1 MFIFFCLSLWS
12 GVFGGDAVQSE
23 SVMEG
28 ESVTL
33 QTDVNTVKTDD
44 LIQWRF
50 GNNKDILIAQINRQS
65 GKRKFYDVKFKGRLQ
80 LDDQTGSLT
89 ITDTRTTDSGLYE
102 VKNNNNKQTLN
113 TFNLT
118 VYARLSAPVIS
129 HSSLNSSSSEQNCS
143 LLCSAVNVGNVS
155 LSWYKGHSLLSNIS
169 ASDLSIS
176 LSLPLDIECLDDS
189 YSCVINNPIRNQTT
203 QLNTQLCKPCAEDH
217 IHSCGFTEAV
227 IRLALSALVGVA
239 AVAVLVYDIRSRN
252 LQQKRQQMSPSSSD

>member
-1 MFIFFCLSLWS
+1 MFDIFIFFLILCNLS

-33 QTDVNTVKTDD
+33 QADVNTVKTDD

-102 VKNNNNKQTLN
+102 VKNNNNKQILN

-118 VYARLSAPVIS
+118 VYARLSVPVIS

-143 LLCSAVNVGNVS
+143 LLCSAVNVGDVS
-155 LSWYKGHSLLSNIS
+155 LSWYKGHSLLSSIS
-169 ASDLSIS
+169 ASDLSIN

-203 QLNTQLCKPCAEDH
+203 QLNTQLCKKCAVQTRDREITYADPTFYKRH
-217 IHSCGFTEAV
+217 QSRVKQQDDVVYA
-227 IRLALSALVGVA
+227 GV
-239 AVAVLVYDIRSRN
+239 VRR
-252 LQQKRQQMSPSSSD
+252 